1 MLNLVLLSPVV
12 SLSNAT
18 GMQFLS
24 REQLEVIATNQLDE
38 LEQQLLQEH
47 PHWQTSRW
55 GCVLKDSPY
64 YSEFCKVRD
73 ASPGGVM
80 LRTAKDLQPDEV
92 SIITSTGSQ
101 HLLELGKCIPD
112 SIYKRTIMLQP

>member
-1 MLNLVLLSPVV
+1 
-12 SLSNAT
+12 
-18 GMQFLS
+18 MQFLS
-24 REQLEVIATNQLDE
+24 HEQLEVIATNQLDE

-64 YSEFCKVRD
+64 YPEFCKVRD

-80 LRTAKDLQPDEV
+80 LRTAKDLQPNEV
-92 SIITSTGSQ
+92 SIISINTVIAS
-101 HLLELGKCIPD
+101 GKTKILKSMCNN
-112 SIYKRTIMLQP
+112 TN